1 MASALFSHEHD
12 QYMPTEAAGGPWSP
26 ELLHGGPPTGLLA
39 HCMNRIADPEK
50 RLARLTVDL
59 LRPVPR
65 APLAVN
71 VETIRTGA
79 RLELLAATMTHEGRA
94 VCRGTALF
102 VAEAETRVPE
112 HGRFAAQH
120 LPEPAPGP
128 TLSLAQAAGW
138 ENEQT
143 LPGLHTTA
151 QVRVV
156 DGARGRGHGRVWM
169 RLPVPV
175 VAGESTSPAICAATL
190 ADFGNGVGQLRLDE
204 HTGSI
209 NADVSLHLH
218 RLPLGE
224 WIGFDAASRMQP
236 HGVGMAETLL
246 YDREGLIGRVTQTL
260 MAMPVYSG

>member
-1 MASALFSHEHD
+1 MASALFLHQDDH
-12 QYMPTEAAGGPWSP
+12 YVPTEAAGGPWSP
-26 ELLHGGPPTGLLA
+26 DLLHGGPPTGLLA
-39 HCMNRIADPEK
+39 HCMDQIADPDK

-59 LRPVPR
+59 LRPVPSS
-65 APLAVN
+65 PLAVS

-79 RLELLAATMTHEGRA
+79 RLELLAATLTHEGRA

-102 VAEAETRVPE
+102 VAEAETEVPE
-112 HGRFAAQH
+112 HGRFPARR

-151 QVRVV
+151 EVRPIE
-156 DGARGRGHGRVWM
+156 GARGRGHGRVWM

-175 VAGESTSPAICAATL
+175 VAGEAATPAICAATL
-190 ADFGNGVGQLRLDE
+190 ADFGNGVGQLRLNE
-204 HTGSI
+204 RTGSI

-218 RLPLGE
+218 RLPTGE

-236 HGVGMAETLL
+236 RGVGMAETLL
-246 YDREGLIGRVTQTL
+246 YDHEGLIGRVTQTL
-260 MAMPVYSG
+260 MAMPLYGG